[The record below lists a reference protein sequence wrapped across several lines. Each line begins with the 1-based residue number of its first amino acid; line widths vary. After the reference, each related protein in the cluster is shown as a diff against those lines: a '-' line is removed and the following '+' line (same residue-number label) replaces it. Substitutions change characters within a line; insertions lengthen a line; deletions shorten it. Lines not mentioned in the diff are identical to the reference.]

1 MIAIYTEC
9 KVPARSQFVKL
20 SCCSVTFAGLVAHI
34 IYRRK
39 KTEEEKV
46 KRRRR
51 TKPKAETERER
62 EQEKVKEE
70 ERRIDCCFLGLRR
83 AYCVILATVA
93 AATAGIIIISKGG
106 QNTGPESHNAEF
118 YDFWHRGD
126 ATGCN
131 AAFYALL
138 TAPDLISRPEMNGFS
153 KRLSDRRWIRLSD
166 SPSLNSNTKVST
178 QEDTKRDK
186 NLRAVSV
193 MKPVAVTRR
202 LVLIR
207 MPDSMPATDKRA
219 VQHYNV
225 TKQCRRWPGISTSRY
240 SDVDIYIKGTFTSRR
255 TGSESSDPHPRPVKS
270 PNHSRARS
278 SLNELLSVNAA
289 AECCKLSRCPK
300 TVHRHATREIIVL
313 SRDLAAMNE
322 GVHGSHLPSSLPLYK
337 LHDDVTWFNLNT

>member
-1 MIAIYTEC
+1 MIAIYTKC

-20 SCCSVTFAGLVAHI
+20 NCCSVTFAGLVAHI

-51 TKPKAETERER
+51 TKPKAGTESG
-62 EQEKVKEE
+62 KES
-70 ERRIDCCFLGLRR
+70 ERRRKRKREGPRCFLGLRR

-106 QNTGPESHNAEF
+106 QNTGPKSHNAEF

-153 KRLSDRRWIRLSD
+153 KR
-166 SPSLNSNTKVST
+166 
-178 QEDTKRDK
+178 
-186 NLRAVSV
+186 
-193 MKPVAVTRR
+193 
-202 LVLIR
+202 
-207 MPDSMPATDKRA
+207 
-219 VQHYNV
+219 
-225 TKQCRRWPGISTSRY
+225 
-240 SDVDIYIKGTFTSRR
+240 
-255 TGSESSDPHPRPVKS
+255 
-270 PNHSRARS
+270 
-278 SLNELLSVNAA
+278 NELLSVNTA
-289 AECCKLSRCPK
+289 AECCKLSRRPK

>member
-1 MIAIYTEC
+1 RMIAIYTEC
-9 KVPARSQFVKL
+9 KVPPRSQFVKL
-20 SCCSVTFAGLVAHI
+20 NCCSVTFAGLVAHI
-34 IYRRK
+34 IYRWK

-62 EQEKVKEE
+62 EQENAKEE
-70 ERRIDCCFLGLRR
+70 ERRIDRCFLGLRR

-153 KRLSDRRWIRLSD
+153 KRLSNRRWIRLSD

-178 QEDTKRDK
+178 QEGTKREK
-186 NLRAVSV
+186 NVIRAVSI

-240 SDVDIYIKGTFTSRR
+240 SDVDICIKGTFTSRR
-255 TGSESSDPHPRPVKS
+255 TGSEP
-270 PNHSRARS
+270 
-278 SLNELLSVNAA
+278 NELLSMNAV
-289 AECCKLSRCPK
+289 AECCKLSRRPK

>member
-1 MIAIYTEC
+1 
-9 KVPARSQFVKL
+9 
-20 SCCSVTFAGLVAHI
+20 VAHI

-51 TKPKAETERER
+51 TKPKAETEWER
-62 EQEKVKEE
+62 EEEEAKEN
-70 ERRIDCCFLGLRR
+70 ERRIDRCFLGLRR

-178 QEDTKRDK
+178 QEGTKREK
-186 NLRAVSV
+186 NVS
-193 MKPVAVTRR
+193 
-202 LVLIR
+202 LVESRIKF
-207 MPDSMPATDKRA
+207 AKR
-219 VQHYNV
+219 YKKYIKNWLFNLLTNNV
-225 TKQCRRWPGISTSRY
+225 TNHVP
-240 SDVDIYIKGTFTSRR
+240 IYTTIT
-255 TGSESSDPHPRPVKS
+255 E
-270 PNHSRARS
+270 
-278 SLNELLSVNAA
+278 
-289 AECCKLSRCPK
+289 
-300 TVHRHATREIIVL
+300 
-313 SRDLAAMNE
+313 
-322 GVHGSHLPSSLPLYK
+322 
-337 LHDDVTWFNLNT
+337 NL

>member
-1 MIAIYTEC
+1 M
-9 KVPARSQFVKL
+9 
-20 SCCSVTFAGLVAHI
+20 AHI
-34 IYRRK
+34 IYRWK

-62 EQEKVKEE
+62 EQENAKEE
-70 ERRIDCCFLGLRR
+70 ERRIDRCFLGLRR

-153 KRLSDRRWIRLSD
+153 KRLSNRRWIRLSD

-178 QEDTKRDK
+178 QEGTKREK
-186 NLRAVSV
+186 NVSL
-193 MKPVAVTRR
+193 AE
-202 LVLIR
+202 
-207 MPDSMPATDKRA
+207 
-219 VQHYNV
+219 
-225 TKQCRRWPGISTSRY
+225 SRIKFANRY
-240 SDVDIYIKGTFTSRR
+240 KKYIK
-255 TGSESSDPHPRPVKS
+255 
-270 PNHSRARS
+270 N
-278 SLNELLSVNAA
+278 
-289 AECCKLSRCPK
+289 
-300 TVHRHATREIIVL
+300 
-313 SRDLAAMNE
+313 
-322 GVHGSHLPSSLPLYK
+322 
-337 LHDDVTWFNLNT
+337 